1 MNNEDN
7 KTEMSAED
15 IKAKIQGAIDS
26 CMEKIDNGEYK
37 TIESAVEG
45 LEKDLEA
52 LTGEKE
58 NEGEEEG
65 NKMGGLGIGNDKME
79 LPEEEA

>member
-1 MNNEDN
+1 MNKEE
-7 KTEMSAED
+7 KTMSPED
-15 IKAKIQGAIDS
+15 IKAKIQGAVDS
-26 CMEKIDNGEYK
+26 CMEKIDRGEYT
-37 TIESAVEG
+37 TIEQAVEAI
-45 LEKDLEA
+45 EKDLEA

-79 LPEEEA
+79 LPEEEE